1 MQHMTPEEIA
11 TIRQQGLDLI
21 AERKQIIREQE
32 TLLAEARRFNH
43 RHDIEMAES
52 EIEFRQEEIADISA
66 KLVELDEMEA
76 HS

>member
-21 AERKQIIREQE
+21 AEREQIIREQE

-43 RHDIEMAES
+43 RHDIEMAEG
-52 EIEFRQEEIADISA
+52 EIEFRQEEIADIRA
-66 KLVELDEMEA
+66 KLTELDEVETQ
-76 HS
+76 S